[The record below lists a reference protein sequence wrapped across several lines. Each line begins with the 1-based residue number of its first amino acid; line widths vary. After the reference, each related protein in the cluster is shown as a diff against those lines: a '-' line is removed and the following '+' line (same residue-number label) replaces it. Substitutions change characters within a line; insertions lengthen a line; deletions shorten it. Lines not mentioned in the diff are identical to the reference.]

1 VGTLLVLFNRNH
13 NYIARQ
19 LLDFNENGRFTY
31 GPGELLATEEE
42 QDEELFQTARLVNN
56 AW

>member
-1 VGTLLVLFNRNH
+1 VGALLILFNRNH

-19 LLDFNENGRFTY
+19 LLDINENSRFTY
-31 GPGELLATEEE
+31 GQGELLATEEE